1 VIYEFENF
9 SLDTERRELR
19 RGTSLVPVEPQVF
32 DLLEYLIRTRER
44 VVSKDD
50 LIEAVWNGRTISDS
64 TLSSRITT
72 ARQAIADR
80 GKEQRLIRTV
90 ARKGFRF
97 VGDVREGSVSS
108 TDTADTKAV
117 CAPRFSGKPTI
128 VVLPFANISRDPE
141 QQQFVDGLVEDITT
155 ELSQFC
161 WLSVMARRLGS
172 THEGWAVDIKQA
184 RRGRGVHYLLEG
196 SVRRVADRVRVT
208 ASLIDTTTGIY
219 LWAQRSD
226 ALHDDIFS
234 LQDQI
239 TATVVAAIGQK
250 LEQIEIERARRRVP
264 EGLDSVHYYLRG
276 MGNVYQWSRDGIN
289 DALSQFHKAIHVD
302 PGFASAYGMAAYCY
316 VQRKSYGWIAD
327 RAKETTECARLAYR
341 AAELAQGDA
350 AALAKAAHAIASV
363 ARDIDSGALFIERAL
378 KLNPSLAAAWY
389 VSGWI
394 RLFRGE
400 PVMAIEH
407 LTRAIRLSPFDPL
420 AFKMHAALAYAH
432 FFAGRYDDAS
442 AMAASALLTRPN
454 YLTAV
459 RAGAAS
465 HALAGRLDKARN
477 LMTHMRKRDPVLR
490 ISNLMDLLPFC
501 RSQDFGRWA
510 GGLHKAGLPD

>member
-1 VIYEFENF
+1 
-9 SLDTERRELR
+9 LR
-19 RGTSLVPVEPQVF
+19 RGTRVVPVEPQVF
-32 DLLEYLIRTRER
+32 DLLEYLIRNRER

-97 VGDVREGSVSS
+97 VGDVGEGSGSS
-108 TDTADTKAV
+108 TETADTKAV
-117 CAPRFSGKPTI
+117 RAPRFSGKPTI
-128 VVLPFANISRDPE
+128 AVLPFANISRGASE
-141 QQQFVDGLVEDITT
+141 QQEFVDGLVEDITT

-161 WLSVMARRLGS
+161 WLLVMARRLGS
-172 THEGWAVDIKQA
+172 TFECWAVDIKQP
-184 RRGRGVHYLLEG
+184 RRGFGVHYLLKG
-196 SVRRVADRVRVT
+196 SVRRAADRVRVT
-208 ASLIDTTTGIY
+208 ASLIDTTTGTH
-219 LWAQRSD
+219 LWAQRFD
-226 ALHDDIFS
+226 ARHDDIFS

-239 TATVVAAIGQK
+239 TTNVVGAIGTK
-250 LEQIEIERARRRVP
+250 LEQIEIERVRRTAS
-264 EGLDSVHYYLRG
+264 EGLGSVHYYLRG

-289 DALSQFHKAIHVD
+289 DALSQFHKAIHLD

-350 AALAKAAHAIASV
+350 AALAKAAHAIAYV

-378 KLNPSLAAAWY
+378 KLNSSLAVAWY

-394 RLFRGE
+394 RLFRGAPE
-400 PVMAIEH
+400 MAIEH
-407 LTRAIRLSPFDPL
+407 LTHAIRLSPFDPL

-442 AMAASALLTRPN
+442 AITASALLTRPN

-477 LMTHMRKRDPVLR
+477 LMTHMRKRDPALR
-490 ISNLMDLLPFC
+490 ISKLMDLVPLR
-501 RSQDFGRWA
+501 RSQDFARWA